1 MRKKYTWQLPGT
13 SIELGERTVV
23 MGILNVTP
31 DSFSDGGLYDE
42 PDRAVERALE
52 IEAEGAD
59 ILDIGGES
67 TRPGSEAVS
76 EPIESQRVLP
86 IIARLA
92 LVLKIPISIDTYRS
106 NVARQ
111 AIDAG
116 AQIINDISGF
126 RLDPTMNEVARTT
139 RAGVVLM
146 HSRGGRDELFVR
158 PQIDSPETV
167 RNELAETIAHAVD
180 GGVDPR
186 AVVADPGL
194 AFSKTHPMS
203 LKVLKKLH
211 IFSKLGYP
219 LLVGASRKSFI
230 REDISVSEAAVWG
243 TAGAVAIA
251 ASNGAH
257 IVRVHD
263 VAQMRVVVKIA
274 DRVKQ
279 S

>member
-1 MRKKYTWQLPGT
+1 MRKKYTWQLPRT
-13 SIELGERTVV
+13 AIELGERTVV

-86 IIARLA
+86 IIDRLA
-92 LVLKIPISIDTYRS
+92 QVLKIPISIDTYRS

-126 RLDPTMNEVARTT
+126 RLDPAMNEVARTT
-139 RAGVVLM
+139 RAAVVLM
-146 HSRGGRDELFVR
+146 HSRGGRDALFVR
-158 PQIDSPETV
+158 PQIDAPETV
-167 RNELAETIAHAVD
+167 RGELAETIARAVD

-186 AVVADPGL
+186 ALVADPGL
-194 AFSKTHPMS
+194 AFSKTQAMS
-203 LKVLKKLH
+203 LKVLKRLRL
-211 IFSKLGYP
+211 FSKLGYP

-230 REDISVSEAAVWG
+230 REDIAVSEAAIWA
-243 TAGAVAIA
+243 TAAAVNIA
-251 ASNGAH
+251 VSNGAH

-263 VAQMRVVVKIA
+263 VARMSVVVKIA
-274 DRVKQ
+274 DRVEQ